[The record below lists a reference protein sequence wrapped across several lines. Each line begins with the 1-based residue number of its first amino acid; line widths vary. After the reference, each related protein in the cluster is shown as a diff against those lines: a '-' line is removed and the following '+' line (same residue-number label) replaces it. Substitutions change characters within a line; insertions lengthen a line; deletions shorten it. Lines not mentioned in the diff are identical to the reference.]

1 VGRLDR
7 HAAREDRAVNAPQ
20 VGPTGLERSLE
31 LAAMP
36 PTWVVVLLVAPAVLG
51 VCWLGYRGSGLGPL
65 WRLGLATLRALALG
79 LLCLILFR
87 PVMVERF
94 DHRLPPQ
101 VLVLVDDS
109 ASMRRKDAYASD
121 ASSDAAAK
129 ILGAWAAP
137 LPLHEA
143 TRSALARAGL
153 ERELLP
159 LLEQRGYEAR
169 LFAFSAGLRPLSKGL
184 ELAASGGTT
193 QIGASLERA
202 LEQAL
207 GCHVTDV
214 VIVSDGRQT
223 AGPPAALASRAAR
236 GAGVDVHTV
245 VVGDTRQEKNAWLE
259 LVEAPESALEGDEIA
274 VSVRAAGVGLAAG
287 EKVSVLLE
295 ERLAD
300 DEARGPI
307 LDTEERT
314 LDEGGLRLTLEAGT
328 EPGDPQGRERRF
340 LIKIPPLEGE
350 TLRDDNQIEVSVRIV
365 PEKVRV
371 LYVEGYPRWEY
382 RFLKELLKRSDEN
395 IRVQMM
401 LLSATSDFPQES
413 TRGEP
418 SLLEV
423 PCTREA
429 LLAQYDVVLL
439 GDVSPWQV
447 SPDPARAQQFLEALV
462 QFVESGGGLAFLA
475 GEYDNPRAYVSTP
488 LEALVPVVLD
498 SAELGSAR
506 VDTSR
511 SFRPRLEDPG
521 NAHEIVRLRP
531 DPQENRSLW
540 EEEGGLFPMYWYQ
553 PVTRVKPAS
562 QVLLRHPSEGGRAG
576 NFPLLVTGYY
586 PSGRTLFLAF
596 DETWRW
602 RFHYGDVYHERFW
615 RSAVRWLALGRL
627 KSGDRR
633 FKLEV
638 AKSEIELGAS
648 QLVEARVLD
657 EDFRPDSESSR
668 TVFWSSTQGKP
679 QELELSS
686 APGRPGVYRGSLAPT
701 GTGTVR
707 LWLENAG
714 ERLASAEFD
723 VVLPSQE
730 QADPS
735 PDAALMSELALLG
748 RGKAV
753 ELARLSELAR
763 EFPGGEERREPL
775 HSRSRDIWDSWHG
788 LVLALCLL
796 SAEWALRKR
805 AELV

>member
-553 PVTRVKPAS
+553 PVTRVKPAAPCS
-562 QVLLRHPSEGGRAG
+562 WPSTRPGAGVSTMATSTTSASGARPCAGSPWGGSRAATGASSWRWPRARSSWARASWSRRACWMRTSGPTRRAHAPCSGRA
-576 NFPLLVTGYY
+576 PRAS
-586 PSGRTLFLAF
+586 P
-596 DETWRW
+596 
-602 RFHYGDVYHERFW
+602 
-615 RSAVRWLALGRL
+615 RSW
-627 KSGDRR
+627 
-633 FKLEV
+633 
-638 AKSEIELGAS
+638 
-648 QLVEARVLD
+648 
-657 EDFRPDSESSR
+657 
-668 TVFWSSTQGKP
+668 
-679 QELELSS
+679 SS
-686 APGRPGVYRGSLAPT
+686 APPLVDRASTAAAWLPPERAPCGCGWRTPG
-701 GTGTVR
+701 
-707 LWLENAG
+707 NAWHPPN
-714 ERLASAEFD
+714 STWCC
-723 VVLPSQE
+723 P
-730 QADPS
+730 P
-735 PDAALMSELALLG
+735 
-748 RGKAV
+748 
-753 ELARLSELAR
+753 
-763 EFPGGEERREPL
+763 
-775 HSRSRDIWDSWHG
+775 RSRPTP
-788 LVLALCLL
+788 
-796 SAEWALRKR
+796 RR
-805 AELV
+805 TRR